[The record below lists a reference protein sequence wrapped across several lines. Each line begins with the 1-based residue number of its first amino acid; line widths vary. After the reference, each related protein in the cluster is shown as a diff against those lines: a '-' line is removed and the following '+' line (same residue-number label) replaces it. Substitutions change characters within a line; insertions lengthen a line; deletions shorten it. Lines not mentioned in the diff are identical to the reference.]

1 MTNIKYIIKFKK
13 LLLFLYIL
21 MNFFLINYLNLYQ
34 EKIPLLFI
42 KIDLI
47 FMKCYYI
54 MVYFYNKNGG

>member
-1 MTNIKYIIKFKK
+1 
-13 LLLFLYIL
+13 

-54 MVYFYNKNGG
+54 IVYFYNKNGG